1 MLLNDI
7 ERRIQDPNTFR
18 IQIPVGKKYPWTFW
32 FWWFSNSK
40 TPQKSQIENCWCVP
54 CMCVYLNFGRGTH
67 HIYIIL
73 HVAVFNSLLQ
83 FEIAMFDFPLQFFT
97 WASICTSEFLRH
109 TTISLIKLL
118 KDIFLHS
125 SIYFMFLATLSA
137 FFGYVISLPLVLKS
151 FQLISASYPWFWT
164 CFHDFRIGFNPCPA
178 YFSILPLV
186 FSSCPNYFMI
196 LPLILIKFKPMP
208 RILPLFSKQL
218 HNLFQHVHW
227 FAIVAPHI
235 SAAYRECSSIF
246 PLPGLVFISFF
257 LPSLSHQ
264 LSSLCLCFSLFMFI
278 HFHFVHHLFSFWHC
292 LYMVFIVI
300 YCFIN
305 FNHL

>member
-1 MLLNDI
+1 
-7 ERRIQDPNTFR
+7 
-18 IQIPVGKKYPWTFW
+18 
-32 FWWFSNSK
+32 
-40 TPQKSQIENCWCVP
+40 
-54 CMCVYLNFGRGTH
+54 MCVYLNFGRGAH

-97 WASICTSEFLRH
+97 CASICTSEFLRH

-208 RILPLFSKQL
+208 RILPLQATA
-218 HNLFQHVHW
+218 Q
-227 FAIVAPHI
+227 PI
-235 SAAYRECSSIF
+235 SACPLVCNRCSAYFSSLPWVFIYFFHFQDWCSS
-246 PLPGLVFISFF
+246 VF
-257 LPSLSHQ
+257 
-264 LSSLCLCFSLFMFI
+264 SSVLCLINFHHCVFVFSLFMFI

>member
-1 MLLNDI
+1 MILRVL
-7 ERRIQDPNTFR
+7 QFKNT
-18 IQIPVGKKYPWTFW
+18 T
-32 FWWFSNSK
+32 K

-97 WASICTSEFLRH
+97 CASICTSEFLRH
-109 TTISLIKLL
+109 TTISLIKLF

-137 FFGYVISLPLVLKS
+137 FFWICHQLAIGFKKFPTYFSILPLVG
-151 FQLISASYPWFWT
+151 T

-235 SAAYRECSSIF
+235 SAAYRECSFIF
-246 PLPGLVFISFF
+246 STSRIGVHQFF
-257 LPSLSHQ
+257 LPFFV
-264 LSSLCLCFSLFMFI
+264 SSTFIIVSLFF
-278 HFHFVHHLFSFWHC
+278 FTFYVHPFSFC
-292 LYMVFIVI
+292 SSPVFFVALSLYGL
-300 YCFIN
+300 YCDILFHQ
-305 FNHL
+305 F

>member
-1 MLLNDI
+1 MDVAHTIFILYCMLL
-7 ERRIQDPNTFR
+7 
-18 IQIPVGKKYPWTFW
+18 
-32 FWWFSNSK
+32 FSILYFNLR
-40 TPQKSQIENCWCVP
+40 SQCLIS
-54 CMCVYLNFGRGTH
+54 L
-67 HIYIIL
+67 YI
-73 HVAVFNSLLQ
+73 
-83 FEIAMFDFPLQFFT
+83 QFFT
-97 WASICTSEFLRH
+97 CASIRTSEFLRH
-109 TTISLIKLL
+109 TTILLIKLL

-125 SIYFMFLATLSA
+125 SIYFMFLAKCSA
-137 FFGYVISLPLVLKS
+137 FFGYVISLPLVFKS

-218 HNLFQHVHW
+218 HNLFQHFHW
-227 FAIVAPHI
+227 FAIVVPHI
-235 SAAYRECSSIF
+235 SAAYHECSSIF
-246 PLPGLVFISFF
+246 STSRIGVHLFSSSVLCLISFHHCVF
-257 LPSLSHQ
+257 V
-264 LSSLCLCFSLFMFI
+264 FSLFMFI

-305 FNHL
+305 VNHL